1 MAGCLQ
7 TVFCAF
13 NALIAILAAACVGVG
28 IWALVDKETFTTAI
42 TSATEELKIEGITA
56 EQISNMAIL
65 ICVIGGIIMI
75 IAGIGCCG
83 AMKNVK
89 CLLGVF
95 FIAMLLISIL
105 VIVVAVLVHVY
116 PGKFSEKITEK
127 FQKYLKKDGDDTLK
141 DEIENYQKTFK
152 CCGING
158 PEDYKDAG
166 KKAPPVCETEEGK
179 VGCVDKFL
187 KDIKNVS
194 SPLFIVSIVTLILL
208 LLATA
213 ISGYLYCK
221 GDEYAV

>member
-1 MAGCLQ
+1 MGCLQ
-7 TVFCAF
+7 TTFCAF

-28 IWALVDKETFTTAI
+28 IWALVDKETFADAI
-42 TSATEELKIEGITA
+42 TKATDELKIEGITA
-56 EQISNMAIL
+56 DQISNMAIL

-83 AMKNVK
+83 AMKNVR

-116 PGKFSEKITEK
+116 PDKFSEKITEK
-127 FQKYLKKDGDDTLK
+127 FQKFLVDGDESVK
-141 DEIENYQKTFK
+141 DEIMKYQDTFK

-158 PEDYKDAG
+158 PEDYKG
-166 KKAPPVCETEEGK
+166 KDLPAICNTEK
-179 VGCVDKFL
+179 VGCVDKFM
-187 KDIKNVS
+187 KDIQNVS
-194 SPLFIVSIVTLILL
+194 SPLFIVSIITLILL

-213 ISGYLYCK
+213 ISGYLYCR
-221 GDEYAV
+221 GDGDAV

>member
-28 IWALVDKETFTTAI
+28 IWALVDKKTLADAVIKVTDELNI
-42 TSATEELKIEGITA
+42 DGISAD
-56 EQISNMAIL
+56 QISNMAIL

-105 VIVVAVLVHVY
+105 VIVVAVLVHVF
-116 PGKFSEKITEK
+116 PGKLTGGITKTFKKFIDEGEETAKEEIEK
-127 FQKYLKKDGDDTLK
+127 FQKAF
-141 DEIENYQKTFK
+141 N

-158 PEDYKDAG
+158 PEDYKD
-166 KKAPPVCETEEGK
+166 KKPLAPCDTVKEG
-179 VGCVDKFL
+179 CLDKAM
-187 KDIKNVS
+187 KEITNVS
-194 SPLFIVSIVTLILL
+194 GPLFIVSIITLILL

-221 GDEYAV
+221 GDGNAV

>member
-28 IWALVDKETFTTAI
+28 IWALVDKKTFADAI
-42 TSATEELKIEGITA
+42 TNATNELNIDGISAD
-56 EQISNMAIL
+56 QISNMAIL
-65 ICVIGGIIMI
+65 ICVIGGIIMV

-105 VIVVAVLVHVY
+105 VIVVAVLVHVF
-116 PGKFSEKITEK
+116 PGKLTGGIT
-127 FQKYLKKDGDDTLK
+127 
-141 DEIENYQKTFK
+141 KTFK
-152 CCGING
+152 KFLDEGNETAKQEIEKYQKAFNCCGING
-158 PEDYKDAG
+158 PDDFKG
-166 KKAPPVCETEEGK
+166 KPLAPCSGSGSGSVTE
-179 VGCVDKFL
+179 GCVDKAL
-187 KDIKNVS
+187 KEITNVS
-194 SPLFIVSIVTLILL
+194 GPLFIVSIITLILL

-221 GDEYAV
+221 GDGNAV

>member
-1 MAGCLQ
+1 MGCLQ
-7 TVFCAF
+7 TTFCVF

-28 IWALVDKETFTTAI
+28 IWALVDKDTFTDAI
-42 TSATEELKIEGITA
+42 TKATTELKIEGITA

-105 VIVVAVLVHVY
+105 VVVVAVLVHVY
-116 PGKFSEKITEK
+116 PGKFSDKITEK
-127 FQKYLKKDGDDTLK
+127 FKKYLENDEFK
-141 DEIENYQKTFK
+141 DEVEKYQTTFQ

-158 PEDYKDAG
+158 PKDYEDA
-166 KKAPPVCETEEGK
+166 KKLPVPEICKTHPE
-179 VGCVDKFL
+179 GCVDKFM
-187 KDIKNVS
+187 KDIQNVS
-194 SPLFIVSIVTLILL
+194 SPLFIVSIITLILL

-213 ISGYLYCK
+213 ISGYLYCT
-221 GDEYAV
+221 GDGQAV

>member
-1 MAGCLQ
+1 MGCLQ
-7 TVFCAF
+7 TTFCAF

-28 IWALVDKETFTTAI
+28 IWALVDKKTFTDAI
-42 TSATEELKIEGITA
+42 TTATEELKIDGITA
-56 EQISNMAIL
+56 EQISNLAIL
-65 ICVIGGIIMI
+65 ICVVGGIIMI

-116 PGKFSEKITEK
+116 PGKLSEKITEK
-127 FQKYLKKDGDDTLK
+127 FRKYIDNGDFK
-141 DEIENYQKTFK
+141 DEVEKYQNTFK

-158 PEDYKDAG
+158 PQDFEG
-166 KKAPPVCETEEGK
+166 KTPPKICETEKEG
-179 VGCVDKFL
+179 CLDKIM
-187 KDIKNVS
+187 KDIRNYS
-194 SPLFIVSIVTLILL
+194 SPLFIVSIITLILL

-221 GDEYAV
+221 GDGDAV

>member
-28 IWALVDKETFTTAI
+28 IWALVDKKTFADAI
-42 TSATEELKIEGITA
+42 TKATDELNIDGISAD
-56 EQISNMAIL
+56 QISNMAIL
-65 ICVIGGIIMI
+65 ICVIGGIIMV

-105 VIVVAVLVHVY
+105 VIVVAVLVHVF
-116 PGKFSEKITEK
+116 PGKLTGEIT
-127 FQKYLKKDGDDTLK
+127 
-141 DEIENYQKTFK
+141 KTFK
-152 CCGING
+152 KFLDEDNPKAKEEVEKYQKAFNCCGING
-158 PEDYKDAG
+158 PADYKG
-166 KKAPPVCETEEGK
+166 KDLLDPCKTVTE
-179 VGCVDKFL
+179 GCVDKAM
-187 KDIKNVS
+187 KEITNVS
-194 SPLFIVSIVTLILL
+194 GPLFIVSIITLILL

-221 GDEYAV
+221 GDGNAV

>member
-1 MAGCLQ
+1 MGCLQ
-7 TVFCAF
+7 TTFCVF

-28 IWALVDKETFTTAI
+28 IWALVDKDTFTDAI
-42 TSATEELKIEGITA
+42 TTATTELKIEGITA

-105 VIVVAVLVHVY
+105 VVVVAVLVHVY

-127 FQKYLKKDGDDTLK
+127 FKKYLATEEFKVEVDK
-141 DEIENYQKTFK
+141 YQETFK

-158 PEDYKDAG
+158 PEDYTNI
-166 KKAPPVCETEEGK
+166 KKK
-179 VGCVDKFL
+179 VPESCGDHKEGCVDKFM
-187 KDIKNVS
+187 KDIQNVS

-213 ISGYLYCK
+213 ISGYLYCT
-221 GDEYAV
+221 GDGQAV